1 MALISIENDCL
12 VVTLRGIRK
21 LATFRGRLTYSLA
34 DVRGATLDPDMSTG
48 WSGLRKTHEWPGRR
62 VVGTNFYGRYLGGT
76 FRQGGERVF
85 WDVAKAEKAVVISL
99 SGQYFRRLIVEVD
112 DPEQAVRLIEG
123 ALNSRPQ
130 G

>member
-1 MALISIENDCL
+1 MALISIENDRL

-21 LATFRGRLTYSLA
+21 VATFRSHLTYPLS
-34 DVRGATLDPDMSTG
+34 DVRGVTLDPEMSTG

-85 WDVAKAEKAVVISL
+85 WDVARAEKAVVISL
-99 SGQYFRRLIVEVD
+99 SGQHFRRLIVEVE
-112 DPEQAVRLIEG
+112 DPEQTVRLIEG
-123 ALNSRPQ
+123 ALNDRSQ
-130 G
+130 S